1 MDVLAFTWYRNAIV
15 FGNMKP
21 VLGRPGA
28 FFGTPISIAPFA
40 KAFAVSKI
48 GDAPDPSDEECLR
61 VIEFGNVVV
70 PLGRVIQKF
79 FFGQRL
85 IRDPNPQTKFSFM
98 CCMLHVA
105 GF

>member
-1 MDVLAFTWYRNAIV
+1 LFSGPQAANAIV

-61 VIEFGNVVV
+61 VIKFGNVVV

-79 FFGQRL
+79 FFRAKV
-85 IRDPNPQTKFSFM
+85 DP
-98 CCMLHVA
+98 
-105 GF
+105 